1 MTDNSSTNNSR
12 VVGLT
17 VAGWVAKYV
26 TAFLIT
32 GAVFAYLP
40 SWWHPVAMVVFAMG
54 WIDASISILWRS
66 A

>member
-1 MTDNSSTNNSR
+1 MADSQTTNNSR
-12 VVGLT
+12 VVLLD

-40 SWWHPVAMVVFAMG
+40 AWWHPVAMVVLAMG